1 MINYIWLNKDDI
13 YLCGL
18 WCRSFISV
26 YGYGGLCSLL
36 GGGRKEVL
44 KENAWE
50 QHRSSKERAFL
61 WGWWSDSFVG
71 RSARVGERW
80 AFG

>member
-1 MINYIWLNKDDI
+1 MTFI
-13 YLCGL
+13 YVDFGAVLSSLCMAM
-18 WCRSFISV
+18 
-26 YGYGGLCSLL
+26 GGSAASW

>member
-1 MINYIWLNKDDI
+1 MTFI
-13 YLCGL
+13 YVDFGAVLSSLCMAM
-18 WCRSFISV
+18 
-26 YGYGGLCSLL
+26 GGSAASWG

-61 WGWWSDSFVG
+61 WGWSDSFVG
-71 RSARVGERW
+71 RSARVGERR